1 MPAENPYAAP
11 QTDVSF
17 QGDVAFVK
25 PTLKQLF
32 LSPEGRIPR
41 RIFWLA
47 VFAYLVPL
55 LLASAFFLISE
66 VLGYVAVGIVYI
78 GVLWSSII
86 LNIKRWHDR
95 DKSGWW
101 CLIAFIPIVGSFWL
115 LIECGFLRGTVGPN
129 TYGGDPTDEKFL

>member
-101 CLIAFIPIVGSFWL
+101 YFIVFIPIIGGIWMI
-115 LIECGFLRGTVGPN
+115 IECGFLRGTVGPN

>member
-1 MPAENPYAAP
+1 MPPENPYAAP

-17 QGDVAFVK
+17 QGNVAFVK

-41 RIFWLA
+41 RIYWLA
-47 VFAYLVPL
+47 GLAFMVPL

-66 VLGYVAVGIVYI
+66 TLGYIAVGIVYI
-78 GVLWSSII
+78 GVVWSSII

-101 CLIAFIPIVGSFWL
+101 IFIAFVPIIGGIWALV
-115 LIECGFLRGTVGPN
+115 ECGFLRGTVGPN
-129 TYGGDPTDEKFL
+129 TYGADPTDEKML